1 MLRSDAESSSL
12 KTYRPAGK
20 TLPPGISTRLLNVT
34 IVFWFESSDFTL
46 GGNTKAT
53 RTKQEIIAITLHRF
67 ILDNAQESQTDL
79 CPRQIVCPVSF
90 ERGRLRVCSKLLRST
105 ILVLWPFR
113 RSGRRVFC
121 K

>member
-53 RTKQEIIAITLHRF
+53 RTKEEIIAITLHRF
-67 ILDNAQESQTDL
+67 ILDNAQESQTTFVL
-79 CPRQIVCPVSF
+79 A
-90 ERGRLRVCSKLLRST
+90 KLF
-105 ILVLWPFR
+105 VH
-113 RSGRRVFC
+113 
-121 K
+121 